1 MRTWFPGGRVR
12 LRGPKAR
19 DEGIENCDAETSM
32 NATRHN
38 PEDRGSVESW
48 LVSAGRDRR
57 PGSPL
62 NVPPIPASNF
72 VLGEGRAYSRDDGT
86 PGWEALEEIV
96 GGLEGG
102 SSVAFASGMAGVA
115 AIFDQLP
122 AASVVALPDDCY
134 QGVGGLARAGQRRGR
149 WTVHRVAVADT
160 ARWVELCGEAD
171 LIWLESPS
179 NPLLTV
185 GDLDTICAAPRKPGA
200 ILAVDNTLATP
211 LNQRP
216 LTLGAD
222 VAVQSVTKFIGGHSD
237 LLGGV
242 VTVRDAN
249 LLVSLRR
256 SRELTGATPGALEA
270 FLAVRGAR
278 TLALRLERA
287 QHNAMTLAERVGRHP
302 NVTLTRYPGLA
313 SHPTHEAARRQLKG
327 FGTII
332 SFDVRGDASA
342 ADAVCSGLQ
351 LIQHATSLGAVESTI
366 ERRASIPGQEHLPPT
381 LLRLSVGIE
390 AVEDLWTDLDRAL
403 RRTGAGA

>member
-1 MRTWFPGGRVR
+1 MTSRDRTG
-12 LRGPKAR
+12 
-19 DEGIENCDAETSM
+19 
-32 NATRHN
+32 HN
-38 PEDRGSVESW
+38 SSDLGSVESW

-62 NVPPIPASNF
+62 KVPPCPASNF
-72 VLGEGRAYSRDDGT
+72 VLGEHRAYSRDDGT

-102 SSVAFASGMAGVA
+102 SAISFASGMAGIA

-122 AASVVALPDDCY
+122 TGSVVALPDDCY
-134 QGVGGLARAGQRRGR
+134 QGVAGLAAAGQARGR
-149 WTVHRVAVADT
+149 WTVHRIDVADT
-160 ARWVELCGEAD
+160 ARWVEMCGVAD

-179 NPLLTV
+179 NPLLAV
-185 GDLDTICAAPRKPGA
+185 ADLDIICAAQRKPGA
-200 ILAVDNTLATP
+200 ILGVDNTFATP

-216 LTLGAD
+216 LALGAD
-222 VAVQSVTKFIGGHSD
+222 VAMQSATKFIGGHSD
-237 LLGGV
+237 LLSDI

-249 LLVSLRR
+249 LLAALRQ
-256 SRELTGATPGALEA
+256 SRELAGATSGTLET

-287 QHNAMTLAERVGRHP
+287 QCNAMTLAERLARHP

-313 SHPTHEAARRQLKG
+313 SHPTHDAARRQLKG

-332 SFDVRGDASA
+332 SFDVRGDAPT
-342 ADAVCSGLQ
+342 ADAVCSGLN
-351 LIQHATSLGAVESTI
+351 LIQHGTSLGAVESTI
-366 ERRASIPGQEHLPPT
+366 ERRASIPGQEHLPPA

-403 RRTGAGA
+403 RNVAG